1 MTTLNTFIYIY
12 LYTNGLP
19 EQDGAPHIVADHAV
33 CVLLHVPLL
42 HLQEVHSVVV
52 I

>member
-1 MTTLNTFIYIY
+1 MTTLNTFIYI
-12 LYTNGLP
+12 YTNGLP

-42 HLQEVHSVVV
+42 HLQDGFSVVA